1 MSLTQSCLAGL
12 MGASGW
18 SGAGQATNGVQSY
31 CRPAGG
37 AVSLIAVPFF
47 SPSFEVNDSERND
60 FKQSD
65 LMCGK
70 KVCCCFNFHILIF
83 LLLPDGL

>member
-1 MSLTQSCLAGL
+1 MSLTPSCLADL

-37 AVSLIAVPFF
+37 AVPLMAVPFF
-47 SPSFEVNDSERND
+47 PVLKSMTQREMILKS
-60 FKQSD
+60 
-65 LMCGK
+65 LIWK
-70 KVCCCFNFHILIF
+70 KTM
-83 LLLPDGL
+83 LLL